1 MKGQISIEFLMF
13 ISILTVIA
21 LLFLWNNFSLNYKM
35 IDIKSKIEAKKFC
48 DEIAFEINAAVKAGN
63 GYERNFYMENNFF
76 GASDFDI
83 YVRNYSVSID
93 WDKGSATCKII
104 TKNTT
109 GTISTGWNHI
119 KNINGE
125 IIVS

>member
-1 MKGQISIEFLMF
+1 MKGQTSVEFLILM
-13 ISILTVIA
+13 SILTVIT
-21 LLFLWNNFSLNYKM
+21 LLFLWNNLSLDYKM
-35 IDIKSKIEAKKFC
+35 IGIKTNTEAKKFC

-63 GYERNFYMENNFF
+63 GYERNFHVKDNFF

-83 YVRNYSVSID
+83 YVGSYSVSID
-93 WDKGSATCKII
+93 WDEKSVSCKII

-109 GTISTGWNHI
+109 GAISKGWNQI
-119 KNINGE
+119 KNENGE